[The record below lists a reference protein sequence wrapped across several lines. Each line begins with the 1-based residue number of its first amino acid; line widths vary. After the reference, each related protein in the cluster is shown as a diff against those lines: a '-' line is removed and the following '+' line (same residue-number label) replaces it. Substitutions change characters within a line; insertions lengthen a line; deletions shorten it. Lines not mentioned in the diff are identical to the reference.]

1 MKKMNPVVHF
11 EMPVKDRKRIAD
23 FYTQVFG
30 WEMEFLGKEMGNYVT
45 VNTTETDERGL
56 VKRPGAI
63 NGGFFPKNQNMPN
76 NCPSIVIA
84 VDDIDEH
91 VKKLTRAGAKV
102 LADPVDIPNVGK
114 YASFR
119 DPEGNI
125 CSILQPVMSI
135 EEKVEVEDYGET
147 GEI

>member
-11 EMPVKDRKRIAD
+11 EIPVKDRKKIAD

-30 WEMEFLGKEMGNYVT
+30 WEAQFLGKEMGNYVT
-45 VNTTETDERGL
+45 VNTTESDERGL
-56 VKRPGAI
+56 AKRPGAI
-63 NGGFFPKNQNMPN
+63 NGGFSPKSQNSN

-84 VDDIDEH
+84 VDDIEEY

-102 LADPVDIPNVGK
+102 LGDPVDIPTVGK
-114 YASFR
+114 FVSFR
-119 DPEGNI
+119 DPEGNV
-125 CSILQPVMSI
+125 CSILQPVMTV
-135 EEKVEVEDYGET
+135 EEKVEVNDYGET